1 MASYPAKDTVLDGK
15 AGFQTNV
22 NMQRFLQKVGY
33 YSKSRE
39 CDGVW
44 GYWTTLALQQYMRTK
59 IFPDGSRCYSGAVDG
74 GFGSMTKRAMAD
86 CAQYFHGTRPGSTLH
101 NSCSAWS
108 CWVSWPNTEV
118 VKDWQYFLNN
128 NTP

>member
-1 MASYPAKDTVLDGK
+1 MASYPAKDTLLDGK

-44 GYWTTLALQQYMRTK
+44 GYWTTLALQQYLRTK
-59 IFPDGSRCYSGAVDG
+59 VFRDGSRCYSGALDG
-74 GFGSMTKRAMAD
+74 SFGSMTKTAMAD
-86 CAQYFHGTRPGSTLH
+86 CAVYFHGVRPGSTTGK
-101 NSCSAWS
+101 SCAADS
-108 CWVSWPNTEV
+108 CWIAWPSAEV